1 MRGKKAKR
9 LREQFPNRP
18 NPGRKHG
25 GTPKLEKANAAANPE
40 TP

>member
-9 LREQFPNRP
+9 LRALHPDRP

-25 GTPKLEKANAAANPE
+25 GKAKKEKEA
-40 TP
+40 

>member
-9 LREQFPNRP
+9 LRTADRP

-25 GTPKLEKANAAANPE
+25 GSGKVKKSD
-40 TP
+40 